1 MNNTVIT
8 FNPVSH
14 CEICGCAREK
24 MPIED
29 WQILNDYFTTHNI
42 EPYEAVRGLR
52 VNTKTASGTTATPE
66 SASRSVTSTAAAS
79 PSSAT
84 HAEQA
89 TNTKE
94 HTIPTLSELLGAE
107 LKAAAPPGTIA
118 YSYLAVRVTAPTGR
132 RLYITRAHGK
142 SGTWRIQPTTRLGA
156 IDPHGIQRDRE
167 TTRKIALHFAKTG
180 AMP

>member
-1 MNNTVIT
+1 MAQSPPNYSETA
-8 FNPVSH
+8 P
-14 CEICGCAREK
+14 A
-24 MPIED
+24 
-29 WQILNDYFTTHNI
+29 
-42 EPYEAVRGLR
+42 R
-52 VNTKTASGTTATPE
+52 VNAKCASGITATPE
-66 SASRSVTSTAAAS
+66 SASRSVTLTAAAS
-79 PSSAT
+79 PLSAT

-107 LKAAAPPGTIA
+107 LEAEAPPGTIA
-118 YSYLAVRVTAPTGR
+118 YSYLAVRVTAPTGQ